1 MTVYLIR
8 HAHAGTR
15 TDLGTDHERPLSAWG
30 REQADHLATLLA
42 PSRSDSPVQLA
53 GVFSSSALRCQQT
66 VASIAAARGL
76 TVELRPELAEGAAT
90 DDALAFVESF
100 AGRDAVLCSH
110 GDVIPKVLRR
120 LASAGRVGDR
130 ASSLSAKGSM
140 WELLTSAE
148 GTVEQ
153 AIYHPP
159 LER

>member
-66 VASIAAARGL
+66 VASIAADRGL
-76 TVELRPELAEGAAT
+76 SVELRPELAEGAAT

-110 GDVIPKVLRR
+110 GDVIPELIRRAQLRGMEVPGK
-120 LASAGRVGDR
+120 AGC
-130 ASSLSAKGSM
+130 SKGSC
-140 WELLTSAE
+140 WTLTGWDGQRFAR
-148 GTVEQ
+148 GTYTPV
-153 AIYHPP
+153 PG
-159 LER
+159 